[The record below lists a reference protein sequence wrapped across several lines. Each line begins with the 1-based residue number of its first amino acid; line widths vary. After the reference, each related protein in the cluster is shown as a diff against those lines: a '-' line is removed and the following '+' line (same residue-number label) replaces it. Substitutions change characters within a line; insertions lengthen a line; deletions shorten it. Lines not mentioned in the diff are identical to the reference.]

1 MSAEGRDRWV
11 VSQKRKMIQNVLVE
25 CGILESG
32 ICDSTRETGLLLII
46 GIRNLN
52 ATDNRSPKST
62 AWDSEFKTFLVH
74 VLWSELL
81 LAMFFFNLKSIID
94 VL

>member
-1 MSAEGRDRWV
+1 
-11 VSQKRKMIQNVLVE
+11 MIQNVLVA
-25 CGILESG
+25 CGMLEFG
-32 ICDSTRETGLLLII
+32 ICDSTRETRLLLII

-52 ATDNRSPKST
+52 ATDNRNPEST
-62 AWDSEFKTFLVH
+62 AWNLEFKTLLAH

-81 LAMFFFNLKSIID
+81 LMMFFCNLNSIID